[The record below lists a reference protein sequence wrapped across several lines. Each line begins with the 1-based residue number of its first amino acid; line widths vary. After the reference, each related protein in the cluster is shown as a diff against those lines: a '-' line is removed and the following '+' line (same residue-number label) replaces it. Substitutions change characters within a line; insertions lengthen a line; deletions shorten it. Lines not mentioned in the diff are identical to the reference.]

1 MHLEYLREYCLSK
14 KAVEETLPFGPD
26 TLVFKIMG
34 KAFLLCGFEND
45 PLSFNVKCDP
55 EKAIELREEFPCVQ
69 PGYHMNKKHW
79 NTISADGSVKGK
91 KEGRNLIFVFSP
103 YISLAKN
110 CKVCFKS
117 ANETFSA
124 TYNPSI

>member
-1 MHLEYLREYCLSK
+1 
-14 KAVEETLPFGPD
+14 
-26 TLVFKIMG
+26 MG

-79 NTISADGSVKGK
+79 NTISADGSVNDKQLKEWIDNSYDLVVSGLTK
-91 KEGRNLIFVFSP
+91 KEKEVLK
-103 YISLAKN
+103 SL
-110 CKVCFKS
+110 
-117 ANETFSA
+117 
-124 TYNPSI
+124 